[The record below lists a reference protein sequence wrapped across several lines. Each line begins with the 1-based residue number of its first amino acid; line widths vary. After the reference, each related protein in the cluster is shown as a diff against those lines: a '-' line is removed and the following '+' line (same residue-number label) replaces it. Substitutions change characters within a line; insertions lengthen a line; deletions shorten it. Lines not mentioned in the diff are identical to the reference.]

1 MRGGEKME
9 KGKGQKKK
17 KVWRERLKNGRQGKV
32 RRKGRGKTC
41 RQCMQRKVGAR
52 GEEENKREQEKETDL
67 KSISSGRKGG
77 RKRKK
82 E

>member
-52 GEEENKREQEKETDL
+52 GDEENKREQEKETDL
-67 KSISSGRKGG
+67 KSISSGRKCG